1 VKPFI
6 LGLSALGWCS
16 SASAAD
22 LPRFDV
28 ASHCSSSSFAANIP
42 ACERAEFAARDAVA
56 ANWTTYPEQRKHFCL
71 RTETFRKKLER
82 SYVNLSKCLADTE
95 TTT

>member
-1 VKPFI
+1 VKPFV
-6 LGLSALGWCS
+6 LGLLVLGWCS

-28 ASHCSSSSFAANIP
+28 ASHCSSFAANIP
-42 ACERAEFAARDAVA
+42 ACQRAEFAARDAVA
-56 ANWTTYPEQRKHFCL
+56 TNWTTYPEQRKHFCL

-82 SYVNLSKCLADTE
+82 SYVNLSKCLADE
-95 TTT
+95 TTS